1 MRLRLRLLG
10 GMDEMT
16 GSRSVMRFLVVLR
29 GGLSVLL
36 LRRSVRVGSR
46 LRVVRCSMVWSFVMR
61 SLVVLWGSMMRRSM
75 MRRSMMLGGLMGW
88 LVMLR
93 NLLMLHNR
101 L

>member
-1 MRLRLRLLG
+1 MRLRLLG

-46 LRVVRCSMVWSFVMR
+46 LRVVRCSMVSSFVIR

-75 MRRSMMLGGLMGW
+75 MLGCFMGW

-93 NLLMLHNR
+93 HLLVLHNR

>member
-16 GSRSVMRFLVVLR
+16 GSRSMMWFLVVHR
-29 GGLSVLL
+29 GSLSVLL
-36 LRRSVRVGSR
+36 LRLSVRMGSR

-61 SLVVLWGSMMRRSM
+61 SLMVLWGSMMR
-75 MRRSMMLGGLMGW
+75 RRSMMLGGLMGW

>member
-1 MRLRLRLLG
+1 MRLRLLG

-16 GSRSVMRFLVVLR
+16 GSSCVMWFLVVHR

-36 LRRSVRVGSR
+36 LRLSVRMGSR

-61 SLVVLWGSMMRRSM
+61 SLMVLWGSMMGRSM
-75 MRRSMMLGGLMGW
+75 RLGSLMGW

-93 NLLMLHNR
+93 NLFVLHNG

>member
-16 GSRSVMRFLVVLR
+16 GSRSMMWFLVVHR
-29 GGLSVLL
+29 GSLSVLL
-36 LRRSVRVGSR
+36 LRLSVRMGSR

-61 SLVVLWGSMMRRSM
+61 SLMVLWGSMMRRSM
-75 MRRSMMLGGLMGW
+75 RLGGLMGW

-93 NLLMLHNR
+93 NLFVLHNR

>member
-1 MRLRLRLLG
+1 MRLRLLG

-16 GSRSVMRFLVVLR
+16 GSRSVMWFLVVLR

-46 LRVVRCSMVWSFVMR
+46 LRVVGCSMVWSFVMR

-75 MRRSMMLGGLMGW
+75 MLGCFMGW

-93 NLLMLHNR
+93 HLLVLHNR

>member
-1 MRLRLRLLG
+1 MRLRLLG

-16 GSRSVMRFLVVLR
+16 GSRSVMWFLVVL
-29 GGLSVLL
+29 GSGLSVLRL
-36 LRRSVRVGSR
+36 NVRVGSR

-61 SLVVLWGSMMRRSM
+61 SLMVLRGGMMRRSM
-75 MRRSMMLGGLMGW
+75 RVLNDMRFDMGW

-93 NLLMLHNR
+93 NLLVLHNR

>member
-16 GSRSVMRFLVVLR
+16 GSRSMMWFLVVHR
-29 GGLSVLL
+29 GSLSVLL
-36 LRRSVRVGSR
+36 LRLSVRMGSR

-61 SLVVLWGSMMRRSM
+61 SLVVLRGSMMRRSM
-75 MRRSMMLGGLMGW
+75 RLGGLMGW
-88 LVMLR
+88 FVMLR
-93 NLLMLHNR
+93 NLLVLHNR